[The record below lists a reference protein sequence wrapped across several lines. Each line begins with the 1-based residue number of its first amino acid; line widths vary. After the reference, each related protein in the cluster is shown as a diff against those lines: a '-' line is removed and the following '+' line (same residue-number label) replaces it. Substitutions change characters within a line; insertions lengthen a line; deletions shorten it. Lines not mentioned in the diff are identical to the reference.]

1 MEKTRI
7 SKIVKKD
14 WNGFL
19 NNKQRK
25 NYSKYLFGILGI
37 ALFIAFWQLLSVI
50 KSDPAIVK
58 ADVIAKSFFQIVT
71 SKGFYA
77 NLLAT
82 LKIVLIG
89 IGIGTV
95 VGIGLSI
102 LIDLFEPF
110 KKTVNPLIE
119 IFRNIPS
126 ITLFP
131 ILLVM
136 YGIGDTA
143 RIFII
148 FWTATPAIIISSV
161 FGLRSVNISII
172 EAAQS
177 FGANK
182 WTIMWRIKLPLA
194 IPEILNGIRIGIG
207 SGFVAIV
214 VAEMLGAS
222 KGLGFMVL
230 WSTNAFKYSETYAYI
245 IIIGLIGAIVN
256 CVMGV
261 VIKIF
266 ERKYV

>member
-1 MEKTRI
+1 MKRR
-7 SKIVKKD
+7 KKQS
-14 WNGFL
+14 N
-19 NNKQRK
+19 
-25 NYSKYLFGILGI
+25 YLFGILGI
-37 ALFIAFWQLLSVI
+37 ILFIGFWQLMTVI
-50 KSDPAIVK
+50 KSDPAMIS
-58 ADVIAKSFFQIVT
+58 ANVIAESFIRIIT
-71 SKGFYA
+71 SKGFYK
-77 NLLAT
+77 NLFST

-89 IGIGTV
+89 ICIGSA
-95 VGIGLSI
+95 VGISLSI
-102 LIDLFEPF
+102 MIDMFQPF
-110 KKTVNPLIE
+110 KKTITPIIE
-119 IFRNIPS
+119 ILRNIPS

-131 ILLVM
+131 ILLVI

-161 FGLRSVNISII
+161 FGLRSIEISII

-177 FGANK
+177 FGAGK

-194 IPEILNGIRIGIG
+194 LPEILNGIKIGIG

-245 IIIGLIGAIVN
+245 IIIGLVGAIVN

-261 VIKIF
+261 VIKHY